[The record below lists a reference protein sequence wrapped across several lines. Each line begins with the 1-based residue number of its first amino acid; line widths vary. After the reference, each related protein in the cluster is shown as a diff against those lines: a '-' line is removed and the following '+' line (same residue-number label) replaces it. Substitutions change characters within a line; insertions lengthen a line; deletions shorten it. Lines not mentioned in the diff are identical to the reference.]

1 MSGKRLQ
8 MYAKSFLHESL
19 LYSGQFA
26 LFYLVMQMII
36 EKGLFFRNPGH
47 VGLLAALVVQ
57 TALLAAFGY
66 KALPR
71 AALSFIVP
79 VIYSLFEAFEGSAA
93 IFNAAHIGFWIYA
106 AISMLL
112 NILKL
117 GGAKRERIAEIVL
130 VALNVFIF
138 VFLYFYFDT
147 WNDLLTKDDLTI
159 FRIFSFVPG
168 FLGDPTHWF
177 IIAGGVV
184 LAVTVAL
191 GRAEI
196 AALKDRIFALFGK
209 YVDRQVRDIIM
220 REGESEARRLEL
232 CVLFSDIQDF
242 TGLCEKHD
250 PTSITKMLNVYF
262 ERWNRIVE
270 KHGGIVDKYIGDAI
284 MVVFG
289 LSDSSG
295 ACGQAVASAIAM
307 RSEWRDLRED
317 LIAHGLPVPA
327 GFGIGCHFGDLIFG
341 NIGSEKRRNF
351 TVIGDTVNIAA
362 RLEAASR
369 TENSELLIS
378 SAVYDRLT
386 DSEKSAFSRIGE
398 IELKGKRASVE
409 TWGYR
414 ESSPVIAPRL
424 R

>member
-1 MSGKRLQ
+1 M
-8 MYAKSFLHESL
+8 
-19 LYSGQFA
+19 
-26 LFYLVMQMII
+26 
-36 EKGLFFRNPGH
+36 
-47 VGLLAALVVQ
+47 
-57 TALLAAFGY
+57 
-66 KALPR
+66 
-71 AALSFIVP
+71 
-79 VIYSLFEAFEGSAA
+79 
-93 IFNAAHIGFWIYA
+93 FNAAHVGFWIYA

-112 NILKL
+112 NVLKL
-117 GGAKRERIAEIVL
+117 GGAKKERIAEIAL

-147 WNDLLTKDDLTI
+147 WKDLHGKDDLTI

-177 IIAGGVV
+177 IIAGGIV

-220 REGESEARRLEL
+220 REGESEARRLDL
-232 CVLFSDIQDF
+232 FVLFSDIQDF

-270 KHGGIVDKYIGDAI
+270 KHGGIIDKYIGDAI

-289 LSDSSG
+289 LSDSAG
-295 ACGQAVASAIAM
+295 ACGSGVAAAMAM
-307 RSEWRDLRED
+307 RREWAGLRAD
-317 LIAHGLPVPA
+317 LIAQGLPVPA
-327 GFGIGCHFGDLIFG
+327 GFGIGCHYGDLIFG
-341 NIGSEKRRNF
+341 NIGSDKRRNF
-351 TVIGDTVNIAA
+351 TVIGDTVNVAA

-369 TENSELLIS
+369 TENSDLLIS

-386 DSEKSAFSRIGE
+386 DIGRGAFSRIGE

-414 ESSPVIAPRL
+414 ESPHAAAPR
-424 R
+424 